1 MEQWIGALVWLA
13 VVVALL
19 QWASRKW
26 RHRPLPLLAA
36 HGISLVLS
44 MFLWSLLAP
53 ADQSTF
59 AQRLFLSAVMYIPPQ
74 LVLLL
79 LDWWGISHPT
89 SFFRGP
95 SASIRRPRQLPEKDR
110 LIERGKR

>member
-1 MEQWIGALVWLA
+1 MVQWIGALAWLA
-13 VVVALL
+13 VVVILL
-19 QWASRKW
+19 QRASRRW

-44 MFLWSLLAP
+44 MFLWSLLEP

-59 AQRLFLSAVMYIPPQ
+59 TQRLLVSAVMYIPPQ
-74 LVLLL
+74 LALLL

-95 SASIRRPRQLPEKDR
+95 SGHQA
-110 LIERGKR
+110 GTTAT

>member
-1 MEQWIGALVWLA
+1 MLQWIGALVWLA
-13 VVVALL
+13 VVVSLL
-19 QWASRKW
+19 QGASRKW
-26 RHRPLPLLAA
+26 RHRPLPLPAA

-44 MFLWSLLAP
+44 MFLWSLLEP

-59 AQRLFLSAVMYIPPQ
+59 TQRLLYSGVMYIPPQ

-95 SASIRRPRQLPEKDR
+95 SGHQVTTRAPLEPMK
-110 LIERGKR
+110 